1 MRSASERLNR
11 HFAACAA
18 AAVVATAVTSGGA
31 DAAIVYSGI
40 KNIALPATSEGVY
53 LDLITGANGALPSSA
68 PGWQINPWGTT
79 GLRFGTNYPVPDAY
93 FVGNGSNSS
102 GGTAVNLAVGSTI
115 SFDGTSVNNA
125 SSMSTAYKWSYS
137 ASAAAFGTAA
147 GQWKLNS
154 DNYLGVL
161 SLEGDGSV
169 LKAWVRVAVGSTNLE
184 RTIVDW
190 AYELDGGAL
199 TVGAVPA
206 PGAAVLLA
214 LAGVMGR
221 RRRA

>member
-1 MRSASERLNR
+1 MRSVSERLNR

-18 AAVVATAVTSGGA
+18 AAVAATAVTSGGA
-31 DAAIVYSGI
+31 EAAIVYSGI
-40 KNIALPATSEGVY
+40 KNIAIPATTDGVY
-53 LDLITGANGALPSSA
+53 LNLITGANGATPSSA

-93 FVGNGSNSS
+93 YVGNGGNSS

-115 SFDGTSVNNA
+115 SFDGATVNNP
-125 SSMSTAYKWSYS
+125 SSMSAAYKWSYS
-137 ASAAAFGTAA
+137 ASSVVFGAAV
-147 GQWKLNS
+147 GQWKTNAI
-154 DNYLGVL
+154 NYVGLL

-169 LKAWVRVAVGSTNLE
+169 IKAWMRISVGATFAT

-190 AYELDGGAL
+190 AYEINGGAL

-206 PGAAVLLA
+206 PGAAALLA

-221 RRRA
+221 RRRV

>member
-40 KNIALPATSEGVY
+40 KNIALPATSGGVY
-53 LDLITGANGALPSSA
+53 VDLITGANGELPSSA

-79 GLRFGTNYPVPDAY
+79 GLRFGTNYPVPDTY

-115 SFDGTSVNNA
+115 SFDGTSANA

-137 ASAAAFGTAA
+137 ASAAAFGTAD

-221 RRRA
+221 RRRD